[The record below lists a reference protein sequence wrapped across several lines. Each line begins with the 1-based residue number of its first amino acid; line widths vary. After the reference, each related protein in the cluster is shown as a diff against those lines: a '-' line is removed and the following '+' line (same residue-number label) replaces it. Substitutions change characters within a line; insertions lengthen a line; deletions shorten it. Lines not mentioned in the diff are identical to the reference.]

1 MIVYNEISRVLALNG
16 ARGRKKG
23 KGETMTGL
31 RRSMLFVPGN
41 KPEML
46 PKAVV
51 SGADSIILDLE
62 DSVGMAGKEEARL
75 LVRQAL
81 GGQEFPAAT
90 KIVVRINPLS
100 AGNLGYDDLD
110 MIARMKPDALLL
122 PKASENDVKKAADLL
137 DKIEN
142 EESIEKGAIK
152 IFPLIETAQGLINIS
167 RIVGASSRVAGVLF
181 GAEDYTADLGIKRT
195 VDGEELLYARSKIA
209 VTCRAFGIE
218 AIDTPF
224 VDLQDTEGLIRDTGK
239 ARALG
244 MTGKAAIHP
253 RQVKVIHEVLNPSP
267 EEIRHAQIIAR
278 AMEQAEKEG
287 KAVISLDDKMID
299 APVAARAKKILLM
312 AELAGLYEE

>member
-1 MIVYNEISRVLALNG
+1 MWPRRA
-16 ARGRKKG
+16 GRMRKVSSVAK
-23 KGETMTGL
+23 TMA
-31 RRSMLFVPGN
+31 SP
-41 KPEML
+41 
-46 PKAVV
+46 
-51 SGADSIILDLE
+51 
-62 DSVGMAGKEEARL
+62 
-75 LVRQAL
+75 
-81 GGQEFPAAT
+81 PAARE
-90 KIVVRINPLS
+90 V
-100 AGNLGYDDLD
+100 
-110 MIARMKPDALLL
+110 
-122 PKASENDVKKAADLL
+122 EAAVPCGMTTGC
-137 DKIEN
+137 
-142 EESIEKGAIK
+142 S
-152 IFPLIETAQGLINIS
+152 INIS